1 MFISIDRERSHGG
14 VPTLRRLFGAF
25 TTLIATAF
33 LCLPSLAGAA
43 TIYTLTDDGSSGG
56 LGAGPYGTVTV
67 SELNATDL
75 HVLVDVTPNYSITRG
90 AHHALT
96 FSLSVSDASIVIDN
110 SASINDFISLGYGD
124 YTNPPWGGFNYAID
138 CSVTSGP
145 PNGRG
150 SCGQALEFSILG
162 AGVLEA
168 NDDGIFFAAD
178 IYSMDTGETG
188 SAGAAAGAP
197 AVPVPAAVWVFGS
210 ALAGL
215 VAVGRRR
222 RPT

>member
-1 MFISIDRERSHGG
+1 MDISKKRDSSHGG
-14 VPTLRRLFGAF
+14 ALPLRGLLAAFATLV
-25 TTLIATAF
+25 ATAMF
-33 LCLPSLAGAA
+33 LPSLAGAA

-56 LGAGPYGTVTV
+56 LGTGPYGTVTV

-75 HVLVDVTPNYSITRG
+75 HVLVDVTPNFSITRG

-96 FSLSVSDASIVIDN
+96 FSLSASDASIVIDN
-110 SASINDFISLGYGD
+110 SASTNDFVSLGYGD

-145 PNGRG
+145 PSGRG
-150 SCGQALEFSILG
+150 SCGQTLEFSIIG

-178 IYSMDTGETG
+178 IFSIDTAQT
-188 SAGAAAGAP
+188 GAAGAGAP
-197 AVPVPAAVWVFGS
+197 AVPVPAAVWLFGS

-222 RPT
+222 RAA